1 MSKIYTKSGDSG
13 ITRTIKNTVPKYHM
27 DIEIVGDL
35 DELNSWLGKVRS
47 VIKNIRG
54 TNQIEFQDMLLN
66 NINLLKTIQNSIFLL
81 GSLVAGFDA
90 QDIDNT
96 NELIQLLNKIEN
108 AIDEISKLLP
118 ELKNFIL
125 PGSGMENA
133 DIHIARSVCRR
144 VERNFVK
151 FVDNIVEQD
160 TQNLFKEY
168 IKLLNRLSDY
178 LFMLARYISYILN
191 EEEITWN
198 N

>member
-1 MSKIYTKSGDSG
+1 MNKIYTKSGDSG
-13 ITRTIKNTVPKYHM
+13 ITRTIKNTVPKYHI

-35 DELNSWLGKVRS
+35 DELNSWLGKVLS
-47 VIKNIRG
+47 VIKSIKG
-54 TNQIEFQDMLLN
+54 INQIESQDMLLN
-66 NINLLKTIQNSIFLL
+66 NISLLKTIQDSIFLL

-90 QDIDNT
+90 QDIDKT
-96 NELIQLLNKIEN
+96 NELIKLLNRIEN
-108 AIDEISKLLP
+108 TIDEISKLLP

-125 PGSGMENA
+125 PGSGIENA
-133 DIHIARSVCRR
+133 DIQIARSVCRR

-178 LFMLARYISYILN
+178 LFVLARYVSYILN
-191 EEEITWN
+191 EEEIIWN